1 MMLGGVGRIRT
12 LQSPGSYL
20 SVQSVRRF
28 SGTVKKSAGE
38 FVRSAPLFPVDRRRA
53 AFTTLCCSTLAQ
65 KHVVGGVGRAAEGA
79 GAVARALQLSAL
91 CIDPLY
97 GRDAGEDAAA
107 APGNYVELEPGDIAW
122 CRARG
127 AGGHF
132 ADHGAPVAMLPV
144 WCGIV
149 MAAGLT
155 IDQQCRDRFAECP
168 AWLAVRVSLAFVHLR
183 A

>member
-1 MMLGGVGRIRT
+1 MMLGGAGRIRT
-12 LQSPGSYL
+12 LQPPGSYL
-20 SVQSVRRF
+20 SVQSVPRF
-28 SGTVKKSAGE
+28 NGTVKKSAGE

-107 APGNYVELEPGDIAW
+107 APGNYVELQPGNIVRR
-122 CRARG
+122 CARG
-127 AGGHF
+127 AAGNF
-132 ADHGAPVAMLPV
+132 SDHGAPVAMLPV
-144 WCGIV
+144 WSGIV
-149 MAAGLT
+149 MADGLAV
-155 IDQQCRDRFAECP
+155 DQQCRDRFAECP
-168 AWLAVRVSLAFVHLR
+168 AWRAALATLAFCT
-183 A
+183 